1 MKFLYEV
8 IINALLFYFFLNF
21 FNGINIAGSNNNILI
36 NIGSGLLFGLLIAS
50 IPSILKFFKVPVNN
64 GATFLMALI
73 VIFIFMF
80 ILQQGIFGLGSIG
93 QTTINLRPIVTS
105 GALKFNPVQTM
116 VLATVLI
123 SLSVLGLKSLQKSGG
138 K

>member
-21 FNGINIAGSNNNILI
+21 FNGIRIAGANNNVLI
-36 NIGSGLLFGLLIAS
+36 NIGSGLLFGALIAS
-50 IPSILKFFKVPVNN
+50 IPSILKFFKIQVNN
-64 GATFLMALI
+64 GATFLMAL
-73 VIFIFMF
+73 VVVFIFMF
-80 ILQQGIFGLGSIG
+80 ILQQGIFGLGSVSA
-93 QTTINLRPIVTS
+93 TSLDLRPLFKAKLS
-105 GALKFNPVQTM
+105 FNGVQTM

-123 SLSVLGLKSLQKSGG
+123 SLSVLGIKSLQKSGG